1 MKEKLKEQSEYEKD
15 QEEVQT
21 LSKDIE
27 HLKTVNGEK
36 VFEIE
41 KISRINKNLTAQL
54 DVLHNEKKEDPN
66 CLDDE
71 LGPHFSRTFK
81 CKECEKYFA
90 THQLLRS
97 HMKNDHGSNHQ
108 ISTIKFK
115 LHELELQILEQKLD
129 ITQKISKLKEAEQ
142 TCSCAGWCAINHQKH
157 SWSKS
162 SSKELSFK
170 LQKLSNESVPDE
182 MQTFVKKLLQML
194 AICKPTWKCMSR
206 SFKV

>member
-1 MKEKLKEQSEYEKD
+1 
-15 QEEVQT
+15 
-21 LSKDIE
+21 
-27 HLKTVNGEK
+27 
-36 VFEIE
+36 
-41 KISRINKNLTAQL
+41 
-54 DVLHNEKKEDPN
+54 
-66 CLDDE
+66 
-71 LGPHFSRTFK
+71 
-81 CKECEKYFA
+81 
-90 THQLLRS
+90 
-97 HMKNDHGSNHQ
+97 MKNDHGSNNQ

-182 MQTFVKKLLQML
+182 MQTCNICEETFTNVSHLQTHMEMHEQEFQSINSFVRECNTCKECFSNPDDFILHMENNHKKAAVMFLD
-194 AICKPTWKCMSR
+194 
-206 SFKV
+206 